1 MAKVIAN
8 GGMTVE
14 LGARDVELIRQALN
28 FSVSNNG
35 DWYATDDEDARVIER
50 ALARGVE

>member
-1 MAKVIAN
+1 MAKVISN

-14 LGARDVELIRQALN
+14 LSGREVDLIRQALD

-35 DWYATDDEDARVIER
+35 DWFSSDDEDARSIER
-50 ALARGVE
+50 SLARGVE